1 MSPSSI
7 DRLARA
13 GILEAIAAIDA
24 GASSKEV
31 FERFADFVGAFG
43 FNTVALGHLANPAMK
58 SDSGKDW
65 FTVGNWPDEWRRE
78 WLDKRY
84 IFRDPIARMA
94 LKTRKS
100 FTWSSAYQQASRFE
114 RAVIDLSSDFGFRDG
129 LAIPM
134 YTEDGPPGCVTLG
147 ADRVDVSPRERAA
160 IELVSI
166 HAYSRLETLFGPFP
180 YRPVKPLSPREL
192 DVLHYAA
199 AGKTN
204 WEIGTILSISEFSV
218 RGHLSSAQKK
228 LDCVNRAHSIATAM
242 QRSLIFP

>member
-1 MSPSSI
+1 MAQSF
-7 DRLARA
+7 DRVAQA
-13 GILEAIAAIDA
+13 SVLEAIAAIDN
-24 GASSKEV
+24 GATTAAV
-31 FERFADFVGAFG
+31 FERFACFVGAFG
-43 FNTVALGHLANPAMK
+43 FTTVALGHLANPAMK
-58 SDSGKDW
+58 SDHGKDW
-65 FTVGNWPDEWRRE
+65 FTIGNWPEEWRRE
-78 WLDKRY
+78 WLSKRL

-94 LKTRKS
+94 LRTRKS
-100 FTWSSAYQQASRFE
+100 FTWSAAYQQASRFE
-114 RAVIDLSSDFGFRDG
+114 RAVLDLSSEFGFRDG

-147 ADRVDVSPRERAA
+147 ADRIDLSPREKAA
-160 IELVSI
+160 IELVAI
-166 HAYSRLETLFGPFP
+166 HAYARLEILFGPFS
-180 YRPVKPLSPREL
+180 YRPVKDLSPREL

-228 LDCVNRAHSIATAM
+228 LNCVNRAHAIAIAM